1 MSAHTPTRVAILGAS
16 GYTGAEAI
24 RLLAR
29 HPYARIVALTG
40 DRKAGEDAGDVFGHF
55 AMLRLPR
62 LTTIQEVDWGGVDAA
77 FLCLPHATTQEVAL
91 TVPEHVRLID
101 ISADF
106 RLEDPKAYRSWY
118 AHEHQAP
125 HLQSGAVYA
134 LTEFA
139 RDKIKSARIAAC
151 PGCYPTTALLPLVPL
166 VEAKLI
172 DPDEIIVDA
181 KSGVSGAGRSEKQA
195 NLHTEVAE
203 GLHAYGV
210 GHHRHMAELD
220 QELSRAA
227 GRAVTATFTPH
238 LMPMNRGMLAT
249 IYVRGAHSA
258 SPETLH
264 VHLAQRFAQEPFVH
278 VMPFGQTPQTRHVRG
293 SNHVFIGV
301 AKDRLPGRAILVC
314 VLDNLV
320 KGATGQGVQNF
331 NLMFGYSET
340 AGLEQLPIFP

>member
-1 MSAHTPTRVAILGAS
+1 MSAVKTTRVAILGAS

-24 RLLAR
+24 RLLSR
-29 HPYARIVALTG
+29 HPHVRIAALTA
-40 DRKAGEDAGDVFGHF
+40 DRKAGEQAADVFGHF
-55 AMLRLPR
+55 AMLDLPK
-62 LTTIQEVDWGGVDAA
+62 LITIKDVDWAGIDAA

-91 TVPEHVRLID
+91 SVPEHVRLID

-106 RLEDPKAYRSWY
+106 RLEDPQAYRSWY

-125 HLQSGAVYA
+125 ALQKGAVYA
-134 LTEFA
+134 LTEFS
-139 RDKIKSARIAAC
+139 RDKLRNARIAAC
-151 PGCYPTTALLPLVPL
+151 PGCYPTTALLPLLPL
-166 VEAKLI
+166 AEARLI
-172 DPDEIIVDA
+172 DTDEIIVDA
-181 KSGVSGAGRSEKQA
+181 KSGVSGAGRAEKQA

-227 GRAVTATFTPH
+227 GKSVTATFTPH

-249 IYVRGAHSA
+249 IYVRATQGGSA
-258 SPETLH
+258 EQLH
-264 VHLAQRFAQEPFVH
+264 AHLARRFQGEPFVH

-293 SNHVFIGV
+293 SNHAFIGV
-301 AKDRLPGRAILVC
+301 APDRVKGRAILVC
-314 VLDNLV
+314 VIDNLV

-331 NLMFGYSET
+331 NIMFGYPET
-340 AGLEQLPIFP
+340 TGLEQLPLFP

>member
-1 MSAHTPTRVAILGAS
+1 MSARLTRVAILGAS

-29 HPYARIVALTG
+29 HPNVRIVALTA
-40 DRKAGEDAGDVFGHF
+40 DRKAGENAADVFGHF
-55 AMLRLPR
+55 AMLNLPK
-62 LTTIQEVDWGGVDAA
+62 LVTIKEVDWTGVDAA

-91 TVPEHVRLID
+91 AVPEHVRLID

-106 RLEDPKAYRSWY
+106 RLEDPQAYRSWY

-125 HLQSGAVYA
+125 HLQQGAVYA

-139 RDKIKSARIAAC
+139 REKIKAARIAAC
-151 PGCYPTTALLPLVPL
+151 PGCYPTTALLPLLPL
-166 VEAKLI
+166 VEAGLV
-172 DPDEIIVDA
+172 DTDEIIVDA
-181 KSGVSGAGRSEKQA
+181 KSGVSGAGRAEKQA
-195 NLHTEVAE
+195 NLHAEVAE

-220 QELSRAA
+220 QELTKAA
-227 GRAVTATFTPH
+227 GRSVTATFTPH
-238 LMPMNRGMLAT
+238 LMPMVRGMLAT
-249 IYVRGAHSA
+249 IYVRGVNGATA
-258 SPETLH
+258 EKLH
-264 VHLAQRFAQEPFVH
+264 AHLAARYEGEPFVH

-301 AKDRLPGRAILVC
+301 AADRVKGRAILVC

-331 NLMFGYSET
+331 NLMFGYPET
-340 AGLEQLPIFP
+340 TGLEQLPLFP

>member
-1 MSAHTPTRVAILGAS
+1 MTVVRPTRVAILGAS

-29 HPYARIVALTG
+29 HPNVRIVALTA
-40 DRKAGEDAGDVFGHF
+40 DRKAGENAADVFGHF
-55 AMLRLPR
+55 VMLNLPK
-62 LTTIQEVDWGGVDAA
+62 LVTIKEVDWSGIDAA

-91 TVPEHVRLID
+91 SVPEHVRLID

-106 RLEDPKAYRSWY
+106 RLEDPATYRSWY

-125 HLQSGAVYA
+125 QLQKGAVYA

-139 RDKIKSARIAAC
+139 RERIKTARIAAC
-151 PGCYPTTALLPLVPL
+151 PGCYPTTSLLPLLPL

-220 QELSRAA
+220 QELSKAA
-227 GRAVTATFTPH
+227 GRSVTATFTPH

-249 IYVRGAHSA
+249 IYVRGVNGATA
-258 SPETLH
+258 ETMH
-264 VHLAQRFAQEPFVH
+264 AQLARRFEGEPFVH

-301 AKDRLPGRAILVC
+301 AADRVKGRAILVC

-320 KGATGQGVQNF
+320 KGATGQGIQNF
-331 NLMFGYSET
+331 NLMFGYPET
-340 AGLEQLPIFP
+340 MGLEQLPLFP